1 MKEREKK
8 IKGMQTSEAID
19 ECLIRATDNE
29 SQNLE
34 NVMWSFVSQNSC
46 MGSKCGTWMRN
57 GKYFVDFGGD
67 FLRYS

>member
-34 NVMWSFVSQNSC
+34 NVM
-46 MGSKCGTWMRN
+46 
-57 GKYFVDFGGD
+57 
-67 FLRYS
+67 